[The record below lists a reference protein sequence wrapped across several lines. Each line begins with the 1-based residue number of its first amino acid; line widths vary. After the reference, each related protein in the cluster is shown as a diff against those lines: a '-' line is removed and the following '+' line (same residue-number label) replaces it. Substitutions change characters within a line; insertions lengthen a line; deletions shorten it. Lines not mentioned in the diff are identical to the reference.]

1 VADVRARITAGRV
14 FILTAVLAGLV
25 VLWTVLSAID
35 FRTGATHWPYFLTT
49 DNLIDVIG
57 SCAINLTLGVGM
69 TFVIIAAGID
79 LSVGRLIA
87 LTHVLLVVAVNAVDP
102 AAAGPAVAM
111 TAGLVACI
119 GCGLAA
125 GFASGGLSERFRIPS
140 FIVTLGMMMVA
151 RGLAMVAAG
160 GKSIGSDLS
169 PPLAVQRFLPILV
182 SLVVVVVGHVVLT
195 RTVFGRHVFA
205 VGGSPEAARLCGIR
219 VGLVRVTTFLIS
231 GACAGLAGLI
241 YWSRNGLG
249 DPLAGDGLEL
259 YAIAAVIVGGTSLAG
274 GRGSVVGTLL
284 GALIMGVL
292 QYGLHFMLVPTHWQW
307 VIIGS
312 VVIATVLVDR
322 LKRRG

>member
-1 VADVRARITAGRV
+1 MAEGRARITAGRMV
-14 FILTAVLAGLV
+14 VLAAVLAGLV
-25 VLWTVLSAID
+25 VLWTGLSAVD
-35 FRTGATHWPYFLTT
+35 WRSGSFHRPYFLTP
-49 DNLIDVIG
+49 DNLIDVVG
-57 SCAINLTLGVGM
+57 SCAINLILGVGM
-69 TFVIIAAGID
+69 TFVIIGAGID

-87 LTHVLLVVAVNAVDP
+87 LTHVVLVVAAN
-102 AAAGPAVAM
+102 AAGSFP
-111 TAGLVACI
+111 AGLAACL

-125 GFASGGLSERFRIPS
+125 GLVSGAISVRWRIPS

-160 GKSIGSDLS
+160 GKSIGSAIS
-169 PPLAVQRFLPILV
+169 PPLGVQRFLPILV
-182 SLVVVVVGHVVLT
+182 SLAVVAAGHVVLT

-219 VGLVRVTTFLIS
+219 VGLVRVITFAAS
-231 GACAGLAGLI
+231 GLCAGLAGLV
-241 YWSRNGLG
+241 YWARNGLG

-322 LKRRG
+322 LKRRE

>member
-1 VADVRARITAGRV
+1 VVEGRARITAGRAFV
-14 FILTAVLAGLV
+14 LAAVLAGLV

-35 FRTGATHWPYFLTT
+35 WDTRTVHWPYFLTA
-49 DNLIDVIG
+49 DNLIDVVG
-57 SCAINLTLGVGM
+57 SCAINLILGVGM
-69 TFVIIAAGID
+69 TLVIIGAGID

-87 LTHVLLVVAVNAVDP
+87 LTHVVLVVAANAS
-102 AAAGPAVAM
+102 GSF
-111 TAGLVACI
+111 TAGLAACL

-125 GFASGGLSERFRIPS
+125 GLVSGAVSVRWRIPS

-160 GKSIGSDLS
+160 GKSIGSDVS
-169 PPLAVQRFLPILV
+169 PPLWVQRFLPILV
-182 SLVVVVVGHVVLT
+182 SLAVVLVGHVVLT
-195 RTVFGRHVFA
+195 KTVFGRHVFA

-219 VGLVRVTTFLIS
+219 VGLVRVITFAAS
-231 GACAGLAGLI
+231 GLCTGLAGLV

-259 YAIAAVIVGGTSLAG
+259 YAIAAVIVGGTSLSG
-274 GRGSVVGTLL
+274 GRGSVIGTLL

>member
-1 VADVRARITAGRV
+1 VVEGRARITAGRAFV
-14 FILTAVLAGLV
+14 LSAVLAGLV

-35 FRTGATHWPYFLTT
+35 WDTRTVHWPYFLTA
-49 DNLIDVIG
+49 DNLIDVVG
-57 SCAINLTLGVGM
+57 SCAINLILGVGM
-69 TFVIIAAGID
+69 TLVIIGAGID

-87 LTHVLLVVAVNAVDP
+87 LTHVVLVVAANAS
-102 AAAGPAVAM
+102 GSF
-111 TAGLVACI
+111 TAGLAACL

-125 GFASGGLSERFRIPS
+125 GLVSGAVSVRWRIPS

-160 GKSIGSDLS
+160 GKSIGSDVS
-169 PPLAVQRFLPILV
+169 PPLWVQRFLPILV
-182 SLVVVVVGHVVLT
+182 SLAVVLVGHVVLT
-195 RTVFGRHVFA
+195 KTVFGRHVFA

-219 VGLVRVTTFLIS
+219 VGLVRVITFAAS
-231 GACAGLAGLI
+231 GLCTGLAGLV

-259 YAIAAVIVGGTSLAG
+259 YAIAAVIVGGTSLSG
-274 GRGSVVGTLL
+274 GRGSVIGTLL

>member
-1 VADVRARITAGRV
+1 VADVRTRITAGRIFV
-14 FILTAVLAGLV
+14 LTAVLAALV
-25 VLWTVLSAID
+25 LLWTVLSAID
-35 FRTGATHWPYFLTT
+35 FATGRTHWPYFLTA
-49 DNLIDVIG
+49 DNLIDVVG

-69 TFVIIAAGID
+69 TFVIIGGGID

-87 LTHVLLVVAVNAVDP
+87 LTHVLLVVAINAVDP
-102 AAAGPAVAM
+102 GAVGPAVAM
-111 TAGLVACI
+111 AAGLVACI

-125 GFASGGLSERFRIPS
+125 GLASGGLSVRFRIPS

-169 PPLAVQRFLPILV
+169 PPLWVQRFLPILV
-182 SLVVVVVGHVVLT
+182 SLAVVAIGHAVLT
-195 RTVFGRHVFA
+195 KTVFGRHVFA
-205 VGGSPEAARLCGIR
+205 VGGNPEAARLCGIR
-219 VGLVRVTTFLIS
+219 VGAVQVVTFLVS
-231 GACAGLAGLI
+231 GACAGLAGLV
-241 YWSRNGLG
+241 YWSRNSLG

-259 YAIAAVIVGGTSLAG
+259 YAIAAVIVGGTSLSG
-274 GRGSVVGTLL
+274 GRGSVIGTLL

-322 LKRRG
+322 LKRRP